1 MGKRI
6 LLAGIL
12 GGVLV
17 FFWGYVSHVLLPL
30 GEVGIKEFP
39 QEEPVVT
46 ALRDNIT
53 EPGFYFF
60 PGMAGHGMARDAATM
75 KAWEEKYRQG
85 PRGILIYHPQGA
97 LPMEPKQLGTEL
109 VADILA
115 ALLAAWLLAQAVGS
129 FTGYGA
135 RVVFVVVLGLFG
147 AIATNLSY
155 WNWYGFPTD
164 YTLANVVNEV
174 LGWVIAG
181 LGMGAIVKS

>member
-12 GGVLV
+12 GGILV

-30 GEVGIKEFP
+30 GEVGIKQFP
-39 QEEPVVT
+39 NDEPIVA
-46 ALRDNIT
+46 ALRDNVR
-53 EPGFYFF
+53 ESGFYFF

-85 PRGILIYHPQGA
+85 PRGILIYHPTGA
-97 LPMEPKQLGTEL
+97 TPMDPKQLGIEL
-109 VADILA
+109 GADILA
-115 ALLAAWLLAQAVGS
+115 ALLAAWLLAQTVGS

-147 AIATNLSY
+147 ALATNLSY

-164 YTLANVVNEV
+164 YTLATVADEV
-174 LGWVIAG
+174 IGWFVAG
-181 LGMGAIVKS
+181 LAIGGIVKS